1 MRKAIFSLSF
11 VILSLYSFSQTDGKV
26 VIGTVD
32 SVQSKILGEKRKVWV
47 HVPSGVASSSK
58 QRYPVV
64 YLLDGTAHFYSVVG
78 LIQQFSQV
86 NGNTLCPEMIVVGI
100 ANTDRTRDLTP
111 THVDS
116 DPPYMTGTLAKTSG
130 GGDRFMSFIEK
141 ELIPHIDARYP
152 TRPYRTLIGH
162 SLGGLMAI
170 HALINHTKLFNAYI
184 AIDPSLWWDNMR
196 YLEATRRQF
205 KEKTFAGTSLY
216 MAYANTLEKGM
227 DISTVEKDSS
237 AMSRHVRSIIA
248 LDRDLKTEKRAG
260 LDYQSRY
267 YSDDSHSTVPLIAE
281 YDALRHIF
289 RSYRFEITTKD
300 FLDPNVD
307 IAGNL
312 QRHHQKL
319 SGFFGYEV
327 LPSESYIDGWADEFL
342 KQKQFQKAE
351 RLYAL
356 NVLNHPAS
364 FDAPDS
370 LGDYYLAVGDKSKAA
385 ESFRKALA
393 ITENEVSRKKLNGLL
408 K

>member
-47 HVPSGVASSSK
+47 HVPSGVGSSSK

-216 MAYANTLEKGM
+216 MAYANTLEQGM

-237 AMSRHVRSIIA
+237 GISKHIRSIIS
-248 LDRDLKTEKRAG
+248 LDRDLKSRKRDG

-267 YSDDSHSTVPLIAE
+267 YSDDSHTTVPLIAE

-312 QRHHQKL
+312 QRHYQKL

-342 KQKQFQKAE
+342 NQKQFQKAE

-364 FDAPDS
+364 FDAQDS

-393 ITENEVSRKKLNGLL
+393 ISENEVSRKKLNGLL

>member
-1 MRKAIFSLSF
+1 MRKAIFSLTF
-11 VILSLYSFSQTDGKV
+11 VILSLYSLSQTDGKV

-47 HVPSGVASSSK
+47 HVPSGVGSSSK

-100 ANTDRTRDLTP
+100 ANTDRTRDFTP
-111 THVDS
+111 THVES
-116 DPPYMTGTLAKTSG
+116 DPPYMTGDFAKTSG
-130 GGDRFMSFIEK
+130 GGDGFLSFIEK

-162 SLGGLMAI
+162 SFGGLMAI
-170 HALINHTKLFNAYI
+170 HAFIYHTNLFNAYI
-184 AIDPSLWWDNMR
+184 AIDPSLWWENMR
-196 YLEATRRQF
+196 YLERTRRQLRGKSF
-205 KEKTFAGTSLY
+205 SGTSLY
-216 MAYANTLEKGM
+216 MGYANTLEEGM

-267 YSDDSHSTVPLIAE
+267 YSDDSHTTVPLIAE
-281 YDALRHIF
+281 HDALRHIF
-289 RSYRFEITTKD
+289 RNHRFNLTTND
-300 FLDPNVD
+300 FLDPYVD
-307 IAGNL
+307 IAA
-312 QRHHQKL
+312 RCQKHYREL

-327 LPSESYIDGWADEFL
+327 LPSESYIKGWADEFFR
-342 KQKQFQKAE
+342 QKQHAKAE
-351 RLYAL
+351 KLYAL
-356 NVLNHPAS
+356 NVNNYPSS
-364 FDAPDS
+364 FEAHES
-370 LGDYYLAVGDKSKAA
+370 LGDYYLAVGDKSRAA
-385 ESFRKALA
+385 GSFRKALS
-393 ITENEVSRKKLNGLL
+393 IQENEACRRKLNGLM